1 MTIHENIKEKIK
13 EAMKNKDQIALN
25 VYRGILSSFTNE
37 LVAKNR
43 MPQELLTDEDALAV
57 IMRTAKQRKDAIE
70 QFEKGGRQDLA
81 DEDKAQLKILE
92 TFLPEMMSEDEV
104 RIFVET
110 KKSEIGIYDPSKK
123 GMIMGKIMGEL
134 KGKADGGVVKKVV
147 DEMFSSQN

>member
-110 KKSEIGIYDPSKK
+110 KKVRLVYMTHQKR
-123 GMIMGKIMGEL
+123 
-134 KGKADGGVVKKVV
+134 V
-147 DEMFSSQN
+147 